1 LAGELRRQHC
11 YGVNV
16 PGETIIRAAAPGN
29 AAPGRAETQDRIVEL
44 LRDVVRGF
52 RRQHVQLAVGEHLPF
67 LVYGLSLAA
76 VREISEHPGVTV
88 NELARLT
95 GLPKSRVSVLMTR
108 LAAQR
113 IVVKDGD
120 SRDSRLVRLRITP
133 EGRQCVADWTVAS
146 QRAIGALLQP
156 LGDDELDI
164 IARGLAALQRAF
176 QRAQEQGAAGHAGNP
191 PPC

>member
-1 LAGELRRQHC
+1 MQSE
-11 YGVNV
+11 
-16 PGETIIRAAAPGN
+16 II
-29 AAPGRAETQDRIVEL
+29 EL

-52 RRQHVQLAVGEHLPF
+52 RQQHVRLAAGQQFPF
-67 LVYGLSLAA
+67 PGYGPSLAA
-76 VREISEHPGVTV
+76 VREICEHPGITV

-113 IVVKDGD
+113 IVRKDSD
-120 SRDSRLVRLRITP
+120 EHDSRLVRLRITP
-133 EGRQCVADWTVAS
+133 EGRQCVADWTVVS

-156 LGDDELDI
+156 PGDGELDV

-176 QRAQEQGAAGHAGNP
+176 QRPQEQGMAERPGS

>member
-1 LAGELRRQHC
+1 
-11 YGVNV
+11 VNV
-16 PGETIIRAAAPGN
+16 PRETIIRATARTN
-29 AAPGRAETQDRIVEL
+29 AAPGRAETQDKVAGL

-52 RRQHVQLAVGEHLPF
+52 RQQHVDLAAGEQFPF
-67 LVYGLSLAA
+67 PVYGLSLAA
-76 VREISEHPGVTV
+76 VREISEHPGITV

-113 IVVKDGD
+113 IVRKDGD
-120 SRDSRLVRLRITP
+120 EHDSRLVRLRITP
-133 EGRQCVADWTVAS
+133 HGRQCVADWTAAS

-176 QRAQEQGAAGHAGNP
+176 RRAQEQGTGSP